1 MRLHRMQITR
11 SFKGQ
16 NMPMFPIQVS
26 GIGTITLEA
35 GVDTGFTGD
44 LVLPQKTIDSLAL
57 RQSGSVDAILADGS
71 QIELNTYTCFVNWF
85 GKQRRLEVVA
95 NDGEYPLLGVGLL
108 LGLELRVNY
117 LTLELALNA
126 PQA

>member
-1 MRLHRMQITR
+1 MKGFIDEGGRALLSVEIRLDSTR
-11 SFKGQ
+11 Q
-16 NMPMFPIQVS
+16 AVAIEVW
-26 GIGTITLEA
+26 
-35 GVDTGFTGD
+35 VDTGFTGD

-57 RQSGSVDAILADGS
+57 RHSGSVDAILADGS

-85 GKQRRLEVVA
+85 GNERRLEVVA

-117 LTLELALNA
+117 HTLELALNA
-126 PQA
+126 PYV